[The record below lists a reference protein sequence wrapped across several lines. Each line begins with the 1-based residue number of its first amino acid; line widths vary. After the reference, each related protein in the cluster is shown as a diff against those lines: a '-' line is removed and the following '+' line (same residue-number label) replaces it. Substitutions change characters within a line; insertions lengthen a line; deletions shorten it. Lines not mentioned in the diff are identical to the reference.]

1 MEVHH
6 HSHSSNPPAGRA
18 GKKWTH
24 YFWEFLMLFLAVFCG
39 FLAES
44 FREYRVERHREKE
57 YMRSLV
63 QDLNSDIS
71 DMEFNLEFSKKVI
84 EKLDSLIYYLNEKDP
99 NENAYDLYRLGSVAG
114 RIVRV
119 TFSERTSSQLK
130 NAGNMRLLRNSSLSD
145 SIQQYWTRIKID
157 ESISDRM
164 ENIQSKATDLS
175 IQLMSYKYYEPAN
188 PADPFG
194 LLSIRKDAKLINSDP
209 KLIAQLANLVR
220 LRLRLLYN
228 YLFNINLTRETVL
241 KLVDMIKSEYH
252 LK

>member
-6 HSHSSNPPAGRA
+6 HAHSSR
-18 GKKWTH
+18 KKWTH

-84 EKLDSLIYYLNEKDP
+84 EKVDSLIYYLNEKDP
-99 NENAYDLYRLGSVAG
+99 DENAYDLYRLSPVAG

-164 ENIQSKATDLS
+164 ENIQAKATDLS
-175 IQLMSYKYYEPAN
+175 LQLMSYKYIEPADPAN
-188 PADPFG
+188 PFV
-194 LLSIRKDAKLINSDP
+194 LSIRKDAKLINSDP
-209 KLIAQLANLVR
+209 KLVAQLANLVS

-228 YLFNINLTRETVL
+228 YLFNIRLTRETAL
-241 KLVDMIKSEYH
+241 KLVDMIKGEYH